1 MRGIGV
7 VALAIGAVVAGG
19 AAASPHSEAARPR
32 LHVTDLSP
40 FTVHGFRFDARE
52 RLRVVIVTRRRIVR
66 RIEATPRG
74 RFTIVL
80 RTVRLGECARYG
92 VRVWSGDRL
101 RAATKNPPYACGA
114 EPGPLR

>member
-7 VALAIGAVVAGG
+7 IALSLGAVAAG
-19 AAASPHSEAARPR
+19 AAGASPHSVAARPR

-40 FTVHGFRFDARE
+40 FTVHGFRFEARE
-52 RLRVVIVTRRRIVR
+52 QLRVVIVTRRRFVR
-66 RIEATPRG
+66 KIETTRGG

-92 VRVWSGDRL
+92 VRAWAGDRL

-114 EPGPLR
+114 EPGPIE